1 MGKKIYLTE
10 EQLAN
15 VMMEVANM
23 GAGIPVQAKTDAM
36 GKVTQQTLSQQKR
49 ELSSQGMQDSTI
61 AVDQDTIAE
70 EKEDLMEGA
79 TVYTKRQ
86 LKEARNNKITEGAK
100 KVYKKKD
107 I

>member
-1 MGKKIYLTE
+1 
-10 EQLAN
+10 
-15 VMMEVANM
+15 
-23 GAGIPVQAKTDAM
+23 
-36 GKVTQQTLSQQKR
+36 
-49 ELSSQGMQDSTI
+49 
-61 AVDQDTIAE
+61 
-70 EKEDLMEGA
+70 MEGA